1 MPDFVIDTYE
11 VLIFEKDLFTSIQ
24 YIMESH
30 NYNNNKNITLFTLL
44 SVEIYNFEK
53 YKTENK
59 ELTF

>member
-1 MPDFVIDTYE
+1 MPDFVIDTYK

-44 SVEIYNFEK
+44 SVEIYNFK
-53 YKTENK
+53 NIKLKMKN
-59 ELTF
+59 